1 MRRLRVF
8 NSGAFRLA
16 LLFVVIF
23 AAGAMALVAAVNV
36 AVSRYAS
43 QTTTTALIDESTLL
57 RGEAR
62 GRDALG
68 QLILRRERIVHA
80 HRFLYITGRS
90 TGSCRRGR
98 PADRSI
104 KGWMGQSGRIQS
116 LRSRTNLLTER
127 TRFGLSVFSLP
138 MNPA

>member
-36 AVSRYAS
+36 AVSRNAS

-80 HRFLYITGRS
+80 HQFLSTGRS

-104 KGWMGQSGRIQS
+104 KGWMG
-116 LRSRTNLLTER
+116 RSRGSRACGAER
-127 TRFGLSVFSLP
+127 TL
-138 MNPA
+138 